1 MYIWD
6 AIKKNDLA
14 KLEAKLN
21 EEYPI
26 DHPITDTGL
35 TALAYACSWTT
46 NEAIINFLLQ
56 KGANAEKADLT
67 GKCPIHHA
75 SLAGNV

>member
-67 GKCPIHHA
+67 GKSPIHHA